1 VTLEGPAPTRRS
13 RRDRPAR
20 AAEVLPP
27 RTEDDASALP
37 LLVAAAALDE
47 DTAARTA
54 HPGEADV
61 APAPQSE
68 PAPATTATAADPEHE
83 GGPGAVSVPVVIP
96 PAALSWIDE
105 RGVVARTAP
114 RLQLEAHPTGYT
126 PVTVDLLPRAPRRS
140 PWRPGVLVPA
150 GLILVLVLAYCGT
163 VLLWPL
169 YAVAP
174 SVMPL
179 AVQPAA
185 AAAAAPAWP
194 AQGSAAVT
202 VDGVGPAAASSPDAV
217 PMASI
222 TKVVTALVVLEQ
234 APLAVG
240 EQGRSFQ
247 FTSADRA
254 TYWAYRTRGESAL
267 DVPVGGTLTEYQLL
281 QGMLIGSAGNYADR
295 LASTF
300 WPTES
305 VFADAANTWLTQH
318 GLGGIHVVEPTGI
331 DPANTASAESLLALG
346 KRALANPVIA
356 EIVRTAAVDLPGA
369 GHVENTNDLLADP
382 GVVGIKTGSLDT
394 FNLLAAQDVTVGD
407 TTVRVY
413 ADALGQVDDAARD
426 EATRALFAQATRE
439 LQLSPSVPKGT
450 TVGQVDTLWGDPI
463 GIVSA
468 TDASVV
474 LWNGA
479 VAEAST
485 SFDLGDAREKGET
498 VGSLTATGPKNAATV
513 DLVLADDVDGPSPW
527 WRLTH
532 PLELF
537 GLL

>member
-1 VTLEGPAPTRRS
+1 V
-13 RRDRPAR
+13 
-20 AAEVLPP
+20 V
-27 RTEDDASALP
+27 P
-37 LLVAAAALDE
+37 LLVAAAALTEDE
-47 DTAARTA
+47 IARPTMST
-54 HPGEADV
+54 PDRI
-61 APAPQSE
+61 PAE
-68 PAPATTATAADPEHE
+68 PAVPMEPTEAAVQAQE
-83 GGPGAVSVPVVIP
+83 GTPGAELETSVPVVIP
-96 PAALSWIDE
+96 PKALSWVDE
-105 RGVVARTAP
+105 RRVIARTTP
-114 RLQLEAHPTGYT
+114 PLQLEAHAGGYT
-126 PVTVDLLPRAPRRS
+126 PVTLDLLARAPRRS
-140 PWRPGVLVPA
+140 PWRPGVLLPA
-150 GLILVLVLAYCGT
+150 GLILALVFAYCAT

-169 YAVAP
+169 HAVAP
-174 SVMPL
+174 AVSPV
-179 AVQPAA
+179 AVQPLP

-202 VDGVGPAAASSPDAV
+202 VDGVGTAVASAVDAV

-247 FTSADRA
+247 FTAADRA
-254 TYWAYRTRGESAL
+254 TYWAYRARGESAL
-267 DVPVGGTLTEYQLL
+267 NVPVGGTLTEYQLL

-300 WPTES
+300 WPS
-305 VFADAANTWLTQH
+305 NAVYASAANGWLSQH
-318 GLGGIHVVEPTGI
+318 GIDGIHVVEPTGI
-331 DPANTASAESLLALG
+331 DPANTASPESLLALG

-369 GHVENTNDLLADP
+369 GLVENTNSLLSDP

-394 FNLLAAQDVTVGD
+394 FNLLAAKDVTIGD

-413 ADALGQVDDAARD
+413 ANALGQPDDDARD
-426 EATRALFAQATRE
+426 ASTRALFSQVEQE
-439 LQLSPSVPKGT
+439 LQLTPSVPKGT
-450 TVGQVDTLWGDPI
+450 TVGQVETRWADPVAI
-463 GIVSA
+463 RTGA
-468 TDASVV
+468 DASVV

-485 SFDLGDAREKGET
+485 SFDLGDARDQGEA
-498 VGSLTATGPKNAATV
+498 VGTLTATGPKDSATV
-513 DLVLADDVDGPSPW
+513 DLVLADDVEGPSPW

-537 GLL
+537 GLD